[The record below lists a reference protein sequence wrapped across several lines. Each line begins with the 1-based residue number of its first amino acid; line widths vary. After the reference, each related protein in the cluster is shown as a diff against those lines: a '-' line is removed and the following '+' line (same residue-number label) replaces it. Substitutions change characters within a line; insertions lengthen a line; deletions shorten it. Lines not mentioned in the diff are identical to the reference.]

1 MLATYFQPKAGCCI
15 KRGSTE
21 PLLKILKMNYQIH
34 KGIVKIFWDIPERN
48 CVGSII
54 FTNNETNDWE
64 GDQFQPGHFK
74 ESVSVSANNSIG
86 IFEKTGF

>member
-1 MLATYFQPKAGCCI
+1 MDF
-15 KRGSTE
+15 
-21 PLLKILKMNYQIH
+21 QIH
-34 KGIVKIFWDIPERN
+34 KGIVKIIQENIPERN